1 MKQAV
6 EEAYIAAMQPQ
17 STAYNRTTANNH
29 NRLITRKAYSEKW
42 RKDEM
47 SKHPQVPQPQST
59 ADEDQDDGRRHP
71 AAASSS
77 SPKDDEGKNQK
88 PGKGDD
94 EDEEKGH
101 ISSNEWSEALY
112 NLRQRQSPHGNDN
125 KWSEALHNLRQRQS
139 PHGNDN
145 RGKLAGMAGIDINT
159 DAPMRQGEKQKL
171 RMSRAANCKP

>member
-17 STAYNRTTANNH
+17 STACNRTTANNH
-29 NRLITRKAYSEKW
+29 NRLITWKAYNEEW

-59 ADEDQDDGRRHP
+59 ADEDQDDGRRNP

-125 KWSEALHNLRQRQS
+125 
-139 PHGNDN
+139 
-145 RGKLAGMAGIDINT
+145 RGKLTGMAGIDINT
-159 DAPMRQGEKQKL
+159 DDLMQQGRRETE
-171 RMSRAANCKP
+171 AENV